1 MKQAFG
7 STLLA
12 QGMTHDKYG
21 DAIEPGRI
29 YDVHKDGKANPC
41 GLTKR
46 KKK

>member
-12 QGMTHDKYG
+12 QGVTHDKYG

-29 YDVHKDGKANPC
+29 YDLDKDGRASMC
-41 GLTKR
+41 GGKR